1 MQLSYSPP
9 VLGGVPEGEGVKIM
23 HCTLNKAPFK
33 RKVTQKI
40 RIDILFLQK
49 THIRH
54 IFFIE
59 IQHKTHSISNLS
71 NMHTFSKYVQL
82 IKSKSTKSTYFF
94 LKSPKSTTY
103 IYVGTHGSCV
113 RNEINKVTK

>member
-1 MQLSYSPP
+1 
-9 VLGGVPEGEGVKIM
+9 M

-40 RIDILFLQK
+40 RIGILFLQK

-59 IQHKTHSISNLS
+59 IQHKTHPISNHP

-82 IKSKSTKSTYFF
+82 IKSSSIKITPI
-94 LKSPKSTTY
+94 SPKTT
-103 IYVGTHGSCV
+103 TFA
-113 RNEINKVTK
+113 